1 MNVCVCVH
9 LCVCILTLL
18 YGLYRAAS
26 ISASHGLSAKEIAD
40 RTEQFGENDIAIP
53 PASFRELYIQQITS
67 PIFVFQV
74 HALVCVCVLCRGCV
88 CVVVVVVMG
97 RKRRTG
103 QPQHNSTQHVC
114 LQFTRVLCQQQ
125 CIQVFCMILFMLDD
139 YWYFSLFTLGML
151 LLVERFTTQQR
162 LRNLN
167 DLQKMRPE
175 PFELPVFRCD
185 P

>member
-74 HALVCVCVLCRGCV
+74 HALVCVCVVSWLCLCCGCGCDGEETADRTTTTQLNTTRLSPIHTCSLPTTMHSGV
-88 CVVVVVVMG
+88 LYDSVYA
-97 RKRRTG
+97 RR
-103 QPQHNSTQHVC
+103 
-114 LQFTRVLCQQQ
+114 
-125 CIQVFCMILFMLDD
+125 
-139 YWYFSLFTLGML
+139 
-151 LLVERFTTQQR
+151 LLV
-162 LRNLN
+162 L
-167 DLQKMRPE
+167 
-175 PFELPVFRCD
+175 
-185 P
+185 